1 MSEIET
7 LPVLPLR
14 TGVLLPYAVMPITI
28 GRPRTES
35 AVQAALATEEK
46 QILVLAVKDPS
57 ADPPGPEAVYRV
69 GTIATITQMRR
80 MDGGTL
86 QLIVTGLERAVV
98 LSFAGED
105 PHLVAKVRRW
115 PMLDETGPELEGLS
129 RAVLALAQRTAEL
142 AEPTAG
148 INLQAVLGHDA
159 AATKIAFFVAALF
172 GFSADKLQEILESS
186 TARSA
191 LERLRELL
199 AHEIAVLEVKEAI
212 TKRTASEMTEQQ
224 REHILRQQLR
234 SIQQELGEQDPEQ
247 AEIALIEK
255 RISETDLPGDAREEV
270 ERELERMRRLPA
282 ASQEHHVIRSRIELI
297 LDLPWR
303 KVTAGEID
311 IQAARRVLDEDHHD
325 LDDVKE
331 RILEHLAVLR
341 LNPSAKAPII
351 CFVGPPGVGK
361 TSVGRSIAR
370 ALGRKFE
377 RLSLGG
383 LHDEAELRGHRRTY
397 VGAMPGRIIQAIRS
411 SGTSDPV
418 LMLDEIDKLGRDFR
432 GDPAAALLEV
442 LDPEQHDTFHDN
454 YLDLPFDLSRVFFI
468 TTANTLDTIPGP
480 LLDRMEV
487 IHLPG
492 YTDEDKLEIAKR
504 FLVPRER
511 KESGLTEEQF
521 AIDDGVVR
529 ELIAHYTREAGVRQ
543 LDQRLG
549 SLARKLA
556 LRLAENRPVEKIE
569 PTDLPE
575 LLGPAPFTR
584 ERWRESLPPGVAAGM
599 AWTEAGGDILY
610 VEATLLPESRGL
622 VLTGHLGEVMKESA
636 QAALSYLWANATQLA
651 IDPKRLEKTG
661 IHVHVPA
668 GATPKDGPSAGV
680 TMATAIASLATGT
693 PVRTDTAMT
702 GEVTLTGLV
711 LRVGGI
717 REKVLAASRL
727 GIRRVILPEENGVD
741 LAELPEEV
749 RERTEF
755 VLVTR
760 VDQVLEAALTRMG
773 RAAA

>member
-1 MSEIET
+1 
-7 LPVLPLR
+7 
-14 TGVLLPYAVMPITI
+14 MPITV
-28 GRPRTES
+28 GRPRSES
-35 AVQAALATEEK
+35 AVQAAMATEEK
-46 QILVLAVKDPS
+46 QILVLAVKDRS
-57 ADPPGPEAVYRV
+57 VEPPGPDQVHHV

-80 MDGGTL
+80 VDGGAM
-86 QLIVTGLERAVV
+86 QLIVTGLERGVV
-98 LSFAGED
+98 TRFLREE
-105 PHLVAKVRRW
+105 PHLMAQVSRW
-115 PMLDETGPELEGLS
+115 PMPDDRGAELEGLS
-129 RAVLALAQRTAEL
+129 RAVLALAQRAAEL
-142 AEPTAG
+142 AEPSAG

-159 AATKIAFFVAALF
+159 SASKIAFFVAALF
-172 GFSADKLQEILESS
+172 GLPTERLQEILE
-186 TARSA
+186 AQSA
-191 LERLRELL
+191 QSMLEILRELL

-212 TKRTASEMTEQQ
+212 TKRTATEMTEQQ

-234 SIQQELGEQDPEQ
+234 SIQEELGEQDPEQ
-247 AEIALIEK
+247 AEIALLEK
-255 RISETDLPGDAREEV
+255 RIAEADLPDAVREDV
-270 ERELERMRRLPA
+270 QRELDRMRRLPA

-297 LDLPWR
+297 LDLPWK
-303 KVTAGEID
+303 KVTAKEID
-311 IQAARRVLDEDHHD
+311 IQAARAVLDEDHYD
-325 LDDVKE
+325 LLDVKE

-351 CFVGPPGVGK
+351 CFVGAPGVGK

-383 LHDEAELRGHRRTY
+383 MHDESELRGHRRTY

-411 SGTSDPV
+411 AGTSDPV

-454 YLDLPFDLSRVFFI
+454 YLDLPFDLSRVFFV

-480 LLDRMEV
+480 LLDRMEI

-492 YTDEDKLEIAKR
+492 YTDEDKLEIARR
-504 FLVPRER
+504 FLLPRQR
-511 KESGLTEEQF
+511 AHSGLSEEQLH
-521 AIDDGVVR
+521 IDDSVIR

-543 LDQRLG
+543 LEQRIG
-549 SLARKLA
+549 SIARKLA
-556 LRLAENRPVEKIE
+556 LRLAEGRSLARIE
-569 PTDLPE
+569 TKDLSE
-575 LLGPAPFTR
+575 LLGPAPYAR
-584 ERWRESLPPGVAAGM
+584 ERWRQSLPPGVAAGM

-636 QAALSYLWANATQLA
+636 QAALSYLWANASQLA
-651 IDPKRLEKTG
+651 IDSKRLERTG

-680 TMATAIASLATGT
+680 TMATAIASLITGVPT
-693 PVRTDTAMT
+693 RTDTAMT

-717 REKVLAASRL
+717 REKVLAAFRL
-727 GIRRVILPEENGVD
+727 GIRRVILPAENSVD
-741 LAELPEEV
+741 LVELPDEV
-749 RERTEF
+749 RAGTEF
-755 VLVTR
+755 VLVSS
-760 VDQVLEAALTRMG
+760 VDQVLRAALISAD